1 MQTAKKVL
9 GMVGK
14 VLLVLLVLAN
24 LGFSVFLFTEQ
35 GNVYKEVRT
44 IAKQLGLLGGRSQAL
59 EQAVLSVDKNLDQT
73 VTQLSVREGVAA
85 ERRNSVKVSS
95 ANFGEDILELTYKV
109 GSDIS
114 KINRVFQ
121 DWGDH
126 SQPAK
131 VGNIP
136 FEFKGQALSFEFAP
150 VIDPSDGMATVV
162 IQAYSATLGKE
173 IQVETYCDLKNR
185 KITQGGDYTK
195 EPL

>member
-1 MQTAKKVL
+1 MTRRIL
-9 GMVGK
+9 LIIGK
-14 VLLVLLVLAN
+14 ITFVLLLVAN
-24 LGFSVFLFTEQ
+24 LVFSVFLFTEQ
-35 GNVYKEVRT
+35 GNIYKEVRT
-44 IAKQLGLLGGRSQAL
+44 VAKQLGLLGGRSQAL
-59 EQAVLSVDKNLDQT
+59 EQAVLSVDKSLDQT
-73 VTQLSVREGVAA
+73 VTQLSVREDVAS
-85 ERRNSVKVSS
+85 ERRNSIKISS

-114 KINRVFQ
+114 KINRVWQ

-131 VGNIP
+131 VDNIS
-136 FEFKGQALSFEFAP
+136 FEFKGQALSFEFTP
-150 VIDPSDGMATVV
+150 VIDPADGMATVV

>member
-1 MQTAKKVL
+1 MGKRIAVISAKVFF
-9 GMVGK
+9 
-14 VLLVLLVLAN
+14 VLLMLTNLAAA
-24 LGFSVFLFTEQ
+24 VFLFAEQ
-35 GNVYKEVRT
+35 GNIYKEIKTLKNNDQNLAAALQKVG
-44 IAKQLGLLGGRSQAL
+44 QGLG
-59 EQAVLSVDKNLDQT
+59 QT
-73 VTQLSVREGVAA
+73 VEQLSVREGVAQ
-85 ERRNSVKVSS
+85 ERRNSIKISD
-95 ANFGEDILELTYKV
+95 AKFGEDILEVTYKV

-126 SQPAK
+126 SQAAK
-131 VGNIP
+131 VDNIS

-150 VIDPSDGMATVV
+150 VIDPADGMATLV